1 MEINNDSYNL
11 VNSLKEKL
19 FLEPNFFGAE
29 IELEEK
35 LISTGIVELEGKP
48 SSFVEVE
55 DDDFYSFIM
64 GRGIPTNFVGIEDK
78 DFKDFN
84 ARTKELLDRLND
96 TDSKEQKLFNQLVEY
111 LIYDKYWMILDR
123 DSDRIDFLEV
133 LKKHKDEIPIKNMGG
148 EYTKNNDDSVILFDE
163 KIEVIDE
170 FKKFF
175 IEQKKDD
182 NYNKYVEAL
191 GVKFPQEFVH
201 SIKWF
206 EKININFVKYLYQL
220 CGREVGYENELLSYL
235 KIKLDSEERKYALD
249 FIFYVLLEKKHEWES
264 SLLLRPDELINYG
277 EKINDL
283 YRDNDHN
290 KNCIELVG
298 YIDKNGYNDIISEI
312 INEILEEL
320 KFADNEK
327 VERIKHDL
335 KIENMVLCVSESK
348 QKPVGYTVLA
358 DDKIYLW
365 HQSNH
370 RKYRECIIKYIVD
383 KYEIKLDTRSYS
395 MSAIDMDSSIEVA
408 DVDQND
414 LDELLAH
421 EIEWNKEEIDVKKR
435 ILMEPYYFNKKLY
448 PGYAKTC
455 PLCNKLVVT
464 EITSMR
470 IKSIYIKEEETKYKY
485 DFICCNTCADL
496 FYYCENQPVIKG
508 LDEIGNFNSEIQLE
522 FYFEP
527 HYRYTPYEIS
537 FKPRPVHRNVLL
549 RQKKGSKT

>member
-1 MEINNDSYNL
+1 M
-11 VNSLKEKL
+11 KEKL
-19 FLEPNFFGAE
+19 FLEPNFFEAE

-148 EYTKNNDDSVILFDE
+148 EYTKNDENSVILFKKRE
-163 KIEVIDE
+163 FEVSDE

-191 GVKFPQEFVH
+191 GVKSPQEFVH
-201 SIKWF
+201 SIEWF

-249 FIFYVLLEKKHEWES
+249 FIFDYALLEKKHEWES
-264 SLLLRPDELINYG
+264 SLLLRPDELISYG

-383 KYEIKLDTRSYS
+383 KYEIKLDTHSYS
-395 MSAIDMDSSIEVA
+395 MSAINMDSSTEVA
-408 DVDQND
+408 DIDQND

-435 ILMEPYYFNKKLY
+435 ILMEPYYFKKKFY

>member
-78 DFKDFN
+78 DFN
-84 ARTKELLDRLND
+84 ARTKELLDRLNELD
-96 TDSKEQKLFNQLVEY
+96 DEEEQKLFARLIEY
-111 LIYDKYWMILDR
+111 LIYDKYWLILNSD
-123 DSDRIDFLEV
+123 DDRINFSNVIKE
-133 LKKHKDEIPIKNMGG
+133 HKNEIPIKNMGG

-163 KIEVIDE
+163 KIEVRDE

-175 IEQKKDD
+175 IEQKKDKH
-182 NYNKYVEAL
+182 YNEYVEAL
-191 GVKFPQEFVH
+191 GVKSPKEFVH

-206 EKININFVKYLYQL
+206 EKININFVKYLYRL
-220 CGREVGYENELLSYL
+220 CEEEVGYENELLSYL
-235 KIKLDSEERKYALD
+235 KIKLGSEERKYALD
-249 FIFYVLLEKKHEWES
+249 FIFDYALLEKKHEWEAY
-264 SLLLRPDELINYG
+264 LLLRPDELINYG
-277 EKINDL
+277 EKINNL

-327 VERIKHDL
+327 VERIKNDL

-370 RKYRECIIKYIVD
+370 RKYRECIIKYIGD

-435 ILMEPYYFNKKLY
+435 ILMEPYYFKKKFY

-537 FKPRPVHRNVLL
+537 FKPRPVHRNILL

>member
-455 PLCNKLVVT
+455 PLCNKVVVT